1 MITANI
7 APEFEEFVSSA
18 VAAGKYGSP
27 EEVVSDGLRL
37 LRDRELES
45 LRKEVDLGI
54 QQIECGDVVE
64 VDDEDSHTA
73 LLEDIKSRGRRRL
86 AAEQSPR

>member
-7 APEFEEFVSSA
+7 APEFEEFVYGA

-27 EEVVSDGLRL
+27 EEVVSEGLRL
-37 LRDRELES
+37 LREREIEA
-45 LRKEVDLGI
+45 LRTEIDLGI
-54 QQIECGDVVE
+54 QQIDRGDVVE
-64 VDDEDSHTA
+64 VDDEQSHTA
-73 LLEDIKSRGRRRL
+73 LLEDIKSHGRRRL

>member
-7 APEFEEFVSSA
+7 APEFEEFVCKA

-37 LRDRELES
+37 LREREREA
-45 LRKEVDLGI
+45 LRKEIDVGI
-54 QQIECGDVVE
+54 QQIESGDVVE

-73 LLEDIKSRGRRRL
+73 LLEDIKSRGRRRF

>member
-7 APEFEEFVSSA
+7 APEFEEFVYSA

-27 EEVVSDGLRL
+27 EEVVSEGLRL
-37 LRDRELES
+37 LREREIEALRTEIDVGIEQIDR
-45 LRKEVDLGI
+45 
-54 QQIECGDVVE
+54 GDVVE
-64 VDDEDSHTA
+64 VDDEQSHNA
-73 LLEDIKSRGRRRL
+73 LLEDIASFGRRRL

>member
-37 LRDRELES
+37 LRKRELEA
-45 LRKEVDLGI
+45 LRKEVNVGM
-54 QQIECGDVVE
+54 QQIERGDIIE
-64 VDDEDSHTA
+64 VDDEDSHGA
-73 LLEDIKSRGRRRL
+73 LLEDIKSCGRRRL